1 MNISKFMPRP
11 TQRAVGTKDSS
22 EKSTTEVVAETALYT
37 AMCVTGTIV
46 SIVTDAPIAFLAAL
60 AAVYYLR
67 D

>member
-22 EKSTTEVVAETALYT
+22 EKSTPEVVAETALHI
-37 AMCVTGTIV
+37 AICAGGTIV
-46 SIVTDAPIAFLAAL
+46 SVVTDAPIAFLAAL